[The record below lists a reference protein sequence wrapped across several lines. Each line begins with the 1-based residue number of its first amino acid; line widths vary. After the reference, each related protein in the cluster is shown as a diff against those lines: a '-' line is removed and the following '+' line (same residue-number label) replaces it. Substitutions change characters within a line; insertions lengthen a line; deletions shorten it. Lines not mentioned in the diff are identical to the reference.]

1 MSMEITNN
9 YGNYITGYANA
20 AKKTG
25 STESKNEEEKGVKT
39 STVELK
45 TSTHGVTKTAQSG
58 IASRFS
64 SKYFAFSGS
73 FMHFFRKALDTVTV
87 VGIPDI
93 DVFPVFI

>member
-1 MSMEITNN
+1 MPD
-9 YGNYITGYANA
+9 
-20 AKKTG
+20 
-25 STESKNEEEKGVKT
+25 
-39 STVELK
+39 TVAVILPLA
-45 TSTHGVTKTAQSG
+45 SIDHVWFVTVPKQLVNVFFAQSG